1 MATRMTKSELHR
13 VSDAVIAAYN
23 AHDADALLGLLADDI
38 TMSEPEGTW
47 SGKAE
52 VGAAVQAVFDG
63 FPDSVWPLD
72 EVVVLPSDDHSRMA
86 VTWRWQGTHTGTYS
100 GLPPTGRHVDVHGVT
115 LVTVRGGLISDMQF
129 FFDTYDYLEQ
139 LGLVPST
146 EGIGFKVLTSA
157 EFTLGK
163 VREILHV

>member
-1 MATRMTKSELHR
+1 MATRMTKADLH
-13 VSDAVIAAYN
+13 AVTESVFAAYN
-23 AHDADALLGLLADDI
+23 AHDVEALLGLLADDI
-38 TMSEPEGTW
+38 TWSEPEGTW

-52 VGAAVQAVFDG
+52 VAAAVQATFDG
-63 FPDSVWPLD
+63 FPDSVWPQD
-72 EVVVLPSDDHSRMA
+72 EVVVLPSDDHSRVA
-86 VTWRWQGTHTGTYS
+86 VTWRWQGTHTGTYN
-100 GLPPTGRHVDVHGVT
+100 GLPPTGHHIDVHGVSIAT
-115 LVTVRGGLISDMQF
+115 MRDGLIVDMQF

-146 EGIGFKVLTSA
+146 EGIGFKVLTTA